1 MHEPLGHAPPT
12 PTESELDLE
21 IQRYTHEFEQLG
33 LDARST
39 VMMWIGK
46 PNRFDGSV
54 LMSAFQV
61 LHYVAAELDVT
72 RNMKAQM
79 HAAAVEDAPAE
90 AAAEDAPAAPP
101 AGHASPAQGVVTT
114 TPQGASDD
122 RAQRRAAHKQALAQA
137 NEAWRQAIEQRAA
150 AVVQWDAYV
159 GHMRS
164 EYQKLKL
171 IKPV

>member
-12 PTESELDLE
+12 PTESELDIE
-21 IQRYTHEFEQLG
+21 IMRYTEDFNALG

-61 LHYVAAELDVT
+61 LQYVTAELDATKTMQDQV
-72 RNMKAQM
+72 
-79 HAAAVEDAPAE
+79 HGAALEDAPAE
-90 AAAEDAPAAPP
+90 PAAGHPGDDQGVVSTTTAPP
-101 AGHASPAQGVVTT
+101 ASE
-114 TPQGASDD
+114 
-122 RAQRRAAHKQALAQA
+122 RAQRRAAHKQALLQA

-150 AVVQWDAYV
+150 ALLQWDAYV
-159 GHMRS
+159 SHKRS

-171 IKPV
+171 TKPV